1 MITKYGIYKYSY
13 NIASRSFEI
22 LPELVNK
29 LFTGV
34 SITHIKSIAQYLD
47 VYKISTESEYDID
60 VLFRKFNIYP
70 LSIDE
75 VLGFVK
81 KDWVTD
87 ETNPITPEQ
96 FVGESGTL
104 PDLYQQI
111 YARVAWERFHMDS
124 TSKFIVGDS
133 FSELL
138 KSVIIMGSVITG
150 TTLTEEQTTKVQ
162 TCINR
167 LIDIYGDVDYCI
179 DKLEAY
185 TQEVSNMMANYKT
198 IKATVSQATTSE
210 DVWK

>member
-87 ETNPITPEQ
+87 ELNPVTPEQ

-111 YARVAWERFHMDS
+111 YA
-124 TSKFIVGDS
+124 FI
-133 FSELL
+133 
-138 KSVIIMGSVITG
+138 
-150 TTLTEEQTTKVQ
+150 
-162 TCINR
+162 
-167 LIDIYGDVDYCI
+167 
-179 DKLEAY
+179 
-185 TQEVSNMMANYKT
+185 
-198 IKATVSQATTSE
+198 
-210 DVWK
+210 